1 MRKAVRA
8 LVVLAM
14 SIGLLVAP
22 VAATGAAQ
30 AAEPDIKDQLL
41 AIPGISLIEEKP
53 VATPGYRF
61 FLLNYTQPVDHR
73 RPRGAT
79 FQQRIS
85 VLQRDVSRPTVLFT
99 SGYGLNVNPAR
110 SEPTRI
116 VDGNQVSME
125 YRFFTP
131 SRPQPADWSKLD
143 IWQAASDEHRI
154 FRALKP
160 IYGQNW
166 LATGGS
172 KGGMT
177 ATYYQR
183 FYPHDMNGTV
193 PYVAPNDVINT
204 DDSAYDRFFATV
216 GPKDCRERAQA
227 LQREALVRR
236 TALRP
241 KFHDYL
247 VENEL
252 TVNTIGTEDKA
263 FEGAVL
269 DFDFTYWQYY
279 GVNYCDQLPA
289 AATISD
295 QDLFDLIDTYNP
307 WNEYSDQGI
316 EPYIPYYYQAGTQLG
331 WPDIRFP
338 WIERKL
344 QRYPYQPPRAVV
356 PASIPMRFQPLAMWD
371 IDTWVRHHARHTLYV
386 YGQNDPWGSE
396 RFRVDRGAKDSYVL
410 TVPNGTHGS
419 NVAAL
424 EPADRD
430 LATAKILEWA
440 DVASPAVQAD
450 ATKAAP
456 LADHD
461 ATLDRQE
468 LRRLPGRLS

>member
-1 MRKAVRA
+1 MRRATRVFAVLIMA
-8 LVVLAM
+8 IGVLV
-14 SIGLLVAP
+14 SP
-22 VAATGAAQ
+22 VTASGAATAAV
-30 AAEPDIKDQLL
+30 PDIKDQLL
-41 AIPGISLIEEKP
+41 AVPGLSLIEEKP
-53 VATPGYRF
+53 VSTPGYRF

-73 RPRGAT
+73 RPHGAT

-85 VLQRDVSRPTVLFT
+85 VLHRDVARPTVLFT

-116 VDGNQVSME
+116 VDANQVSME

-131 SRPQPADWSKLD
+131 SRPQPADWSKLT

-154 FRALKP
+154 YQALKP
-160 IYGQNW
+160 IYDQNW

-183 FYPHDMNGTV
+183 FYPRDMDGTV

-236 TALRP
+236 AALRP
-241 KFHDYL
+241 MFHDYL
-247 VENEL
+247 VENAL
-252 TVNTIGTEDKA
+252 TVKTIGTEDKA

-279 GVNYCDQLPA
+279 GLANCGDLPA
-289 AATISD
+289 ATTISD
-295 QDLFDLIDTYNP
+295 EDLFALIDQFNP
-307 WNEYSDQGI
+307 WNEYTDQGI

-356 PASIPMRFQPLAMWD
+356 PKSIPMRFQPAAMWD

-396 RFRVDRGAKDSYVL
+396 RFRVDRGAKDSFVL

-419 NVAAL
+419 NVSL
-424 EPADRD
+424 LNPADRD

-440 DVASPAVQAD
+440 GVAAASAR
-450 ATKAAP
+450 KAAP
-456 LADHD
+456 LTEYD
-461 ATLDRQE
+461 ASLDQQE
-468 LRRLPGRLS
+468 RRPVPAGLG

>member
-1 MRKAVRA
+1 MRKATRA
-8 LVVLAM
+8 LLVLAM
-14 SIGLLVAP
+14 FIGLVGAP
-22 VAATGAAQ
+22 VALPSTAR

-53 VATPGYRF
+53 VSTPGYRF
-61 FLLNYTQPVDHR
+61 FLLNLTQPVDHR
-73 RPRGAT
+73 QPNGAT

-85 VLQRDVSRPTVLFT
+85 VLHKDVSRPTVLFT
-99 SGYGLNVNPAR
+99 SGYGLSTTPNR

-131 SRPQPADWSKLD
+131 SRPEPADWSDLT
-143 IWQAASDEHRI
+143 IWQAAADEHRI
-154 FRALKP
+154 YQALKP
-160 IYGQNW
+160 IYSQNW

-204 DDSAYDRFFATV
+204 EDSAYDRFFATV

-236 TALRP
+236 DALRP
-241 KFHDYL
+241 KFHAYL
-247 VENEL
+247 AENAL
-252 TVNTIGTEDKA
+252 TVDLIGTEDKA

-269 DFDFTYWQYY
+269 DWDFVFWQYY
-279 GVNYCDQLPA
+279 GVNYCDQLPD

-295 QDLFDLIDTYNP
+295 QDLFDLIDEYNP

-331 WPDIRFP
+331 WPNIRFP
-338 WIERKL
+338 WIERTL

-356 PASIPMRFQPLAMWD
+356 PASIPMRFQPTAMRQ

-419 NVAAL
+419 NVATLA
-424 EPADRD
+424 PADRD

-440 DVASPAVQAD
+440 GVATAAVQANP
-450 ATKAAP
+450 AKAAP
-456 LADHD
+456 LAKPD

-468 LRRLPGRLS
+468 LRRLPVRLG

>member
-1 MRKAVRA
+1 MRKLTRVLTA
-8 LVVLAM
+8 LAM
-14 SIGLLVAP
+14 FLGLVVAP
-22 VAATGAAQ
+22 VATTTVAS
-30 AAEPDIKDQLL
+30 AAEADIKARLL
-41 AIPGISLIEEKP
+41 AIPGVSLIEEKP
-53 VATPGYRF
+53 VSTPGYRF
-61 FLLNYTQPVDHR
+61 FLLNITQPVDHR
-73 RPRGAT
+73 HPRGAT

-85 VLQRDVSRPTVLFT
+85 VLHRDIARPTVLFT
-99 SGYGLNVNPAR
+99 SGYGLSTNASR

-116 VDGNQVSME
+116 IDGNQVSME

-131 SRPQPADWSKLD
+131 SRPEPADWSKLT

-154 FRALKP
+154 YQALKP
-160 IYGQNW
+160 IFTKNW

-177 ATYYQR
+177 ATYYER
-183 FYPHDMNGTV
+183 FYPQDMNGTV
-193 PYVAPNDVINT
+193 PYVAPNDVINQ
-204 DDSAYDRFFATV
+204 DDSAYDQLFATV

-227 LQREALVRR
+227 LQREVLVRR
-236 TALRP
+236 PAMLV

-252 TVNTIGTEDKA
+252 TVTIMGTEDKA
-263 FEGAVL
+263 FEGAAL

-279 GVNYCDQLPA
+279 GVDHCAQLPV

-295 QDLFDLIDTYNP
+295 DDLFMLIDGYNP
-307 WNEYSDQGI
+307 WNEYTDQGI
-316 EPYIPYYYQAGTQLG
+316 EPYIPYYFQAGTQLG
-331 WPDIRFP
+331 WPDIAFP

-344 QRYPYQPPRAVV
+344 RRYPYVPPRTVV
-356 PASIPMRFQPLAMWD
+356 PTSIPMRFQPTAMLD

-419 NVAAL
+419 NVSLLA
-424 EPADRD
+424 PADRD

-440 DVASPAVQAD
+440 GVASAAVQAD
-450 ATKAAP
+450 RAKAAP
-456 LADHD
+456 LTEPD
-461 ATLDRQE
+461 ATLDQQE
-468 LRRLPGRLS
+468 RRRLPARLG

>member
-1 MRKAVRA
+1 MV
-8 LVVLAM
+8 
-14 SIGLLVAP
+14 IGLVVAP
-22 VAATGAAQ
+22 VAATSTAT

-53 VATPGYRF
+53 VSTPGYRYF
-61 FLLNYTQPVDHR
+61 VLNITQPVDHR

-85 VLQRDVSRPTVLFT
+85 VLHKDVSRPTVLFT
-99 SGYGLNVNPAR
+99 SGYGLNTNPSR

-116 VDGNQVSME
+116 IDGNQVSME

-131 SRPQPADWSKLD
+131 SRPQPADWSDLT
-143 IWQAASDEHRI
+143 IWQAATDEHRI
-154 FRALKP
+154 YQALKP
-160 IYGQNW
+160 IYSKNW

-183 FYPHDMNGTV
+183 FYPKDMNGTV
-193 PYVAPNDVINT
+193 PYVAPNDVINVE
-204 DDSAYDRFFATV
+204 DSAYDRFFATV

-236 TALRP
+236 AALRP

-247 VENEL
+247 VANAL
-252 TVNTIGTEDKA
+252 TVKQIGSEDKA

-269 DFDFTYWQYY
+269 DFDFTFWQYY
-279 GVNYCDQLPA
+279 GVTYCDQLPA
-289 AATISD
+289 AATITD

-307 WNEYSDQGI
+307 WSEYSDQGI

-331 WPDIRFP
+331 WPDIKFP

-356 PASIPMRFQPLAMWD
+356 PSSIKMRFQPFAMLD
-371 IDTWVRHHARHTLYV
+371 IDTWVRHHARNTLYV

-396 RFRVDRGAKDSYVL
+396 RFRVDRGAKNSYVL

-419 NVAAL
+419 NVAGL
-424 EPADRD
+424 NPADRD
-430 LATAKILEWA
+430 LATAKILEWGG
-440 DVASPAVQAD
+440 VASPAVQSKA
-450 ATKAAP
+450 AKAAP
-456 LADHD
+456 LAELD
-461 ATLDRQE
+461 AVLDRQD
-468 LRRLPGRLS
+468 RRPVPGRLG